1 MAEVTCCSFLS
12 VDTNQ
17 LAPSA
22 ARWLFL
28 PVTTGASAAEIHF
41 EALHAE
47 ASNASVFTPT
57 GAVVFAVQLAKS
69 MATRSV
75 AILVRRCDLV
85 FIVSFELNNFEIGC
99 FCSIKQIYG

>member
-1 MAEVTCCSFLS
+1 LS

-28 PVTTGASAAEIHF
+28 PVTTGASAAEIHL

-99 FCSIKQIYG
+99 FYSIKQIYG